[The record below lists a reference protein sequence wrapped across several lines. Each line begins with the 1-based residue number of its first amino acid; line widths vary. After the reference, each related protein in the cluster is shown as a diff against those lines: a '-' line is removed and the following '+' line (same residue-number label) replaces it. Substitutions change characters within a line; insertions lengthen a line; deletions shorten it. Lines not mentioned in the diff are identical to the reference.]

1 VRYNSAMPNPKRV
14 AIVTGGSGALGQA
27 ITTRLLADGDVV
39 CVPWVVDRERER
51 LQGSVDASTRT
62 RLHLERCDVSD
73 DAAMNALVAGVVA
86 RHGRVDV
93 LVSAVGGFAMGDLV
107 QTDRATW
114 DKMLALNLTTQY
126 VAAHATLPHMLAA
139 GSGRIVAVAS
149 RAVVPPSAGFIA
161 YTVAKAGVIA
171 FVQALAAET
180 RGRGVTVNAVLPSTM
195 DTPANRAAMP
205 DVDPKTW
212 VPVAAVADAIAY
224 LAAPASAH
232 VTGTL
237 LAI

>member
-1 VRYNSAMPNPKRV
+1 MARV
-14 AIVTGGSGALGQA
+14 VVVTGGSGALGQA
-27 ITTRLLADGDVV
+27 ITQRFLAEGAEV
-39 CVPWVVDRERER
+39 CVPWIVDQERER
-51 LQGSVDASTRT
+51 LEASVPRDTRG
-62 RLHLERCDVSD
+62 RLHLERCDVID
-73 DAAMNALVAGVVA
+73 DTAVHRLVDGLVE
-86 RHGRVDV
+86 RHRRLDV
-93 LVSAVGGFAMGDLV
+93 LVSAVGGFSMGELV
-107 QTDRATW
+107 QTDRALW
-114 DKMLALNLTTQY
+114 DRMLTVNLTSTY
-126 VAAHATLPHMLAA
+126 VAARAALPHMLTA

-149 RAVVPPSAGFIA
+149 RAVVPPTGGFIA

-205 DVDPKTW
+205 DADPGSW
-212 VPVAAVADAIAY
+212 VPVASVAGAIVW
-224 LAAPASAH
+224 LAAESSGH